1 VTDTEKIRKRGRPR
15 AFDRDRALDQAQTLF
30 HVHGYEGVGVAA
42 LASAMGINPPS
53 FYAAF
58 SSKAQLFDE
67 ILSRY
72 AQASPLLDVLDL
84 PGIDPVTALAS
95 LLRNAASAYS
105 ADPALAGCLVLENGR
120 STDADAACRARGCR
134 DVSVATIRD
143 FVARSHPEQAQVVAD
158 YVAAVMSGLSSD
170 ARAGHAT
177 ERLVAIADMAA
188 LAIRAMLE
196 PEGR

>member
-1 VTDTEKIRKRGRPR
+1 
-15 AFDRDRALDQAQTLF
+15 
-30 HVHGYEGVGVAA
+30 
-42 LASAMGINPPS
+42 M
-53 FYAAF
+53 
-58 SSKAQLFDE
+58 
-67 ILSRY
+67 
-72 AQASPLLDVLDL
+72 
-84 PGIDPVTALAS
+84 
-95 LLRNAASAYS
+95 S
-105 ADPALAGCLVLENGR
+105 ADWLLLLAGCLVLENGR